1 MSSNS
6 TTITSNG
13 TANTVLTSKQPETTM
28 SESVGQSDVPNEIGG
43 HQISLDQQIP
53 HQQQPPTMYSQS
65 PYVTRDGLYM
75 PQGTY
80 VQPPQQPPPTG
91 WKPVAYY
98 PSAQGQQYNPQ
109 KTGVVYPQQF
119 QQQQSQ
125 DAQNPNR
132 GSRGPKPV
140 VPPRIN
146 SKITYD
152 GGQRKTV
159 NFDPAKQDQGQK
171 SDPGTEEQP
180 TRDTG
185 SNNNQVSNG
194 EADPPYVTKGDMQQ
208 QQQQKISDAI
218 TFKFPND
225 GSNQHPPPQIQQT
238 MTLRRP
244 VPNLNNSDMRMSPMP
259 GLPPIWKP
267 VGERK
272 SVEWSSLSPNQRTG
286 ASGIQ
291 ENRRSDYFD
300 DHRRSPM
307 RGAGAGLE
315 EVRRSPVVFV
325 PIDKTNPPVQN
336 NFEKTRQELALWAE
350 QRQRQEQQHMG
361 SRLRTHSEERR
372 PMHQVIPAHLS
383 QSAFQPIANIT
394 PSSIIE
400 QRRHLRHISADLTKN
415 LDFGRKEFD
424 DQPLNVGSVSNLGPT
439 RLNANNLVD
448 VNNQQNHR
456 KNYSSVTNT
465 PIHVRQDNP
474 QQPRQVMNGN
484 NSEDLIPA
492 QHFHNL
498 QSLDFITEKL
508 SQCEKQQSDLQAKL
522 MCLQNQNEI
531 LDKVAQ
537 YQHQNDMEAR
547 MQCLQLQNQMIES
560 YNRKQQQQ
568 QHQINPDHLQYPQT
582 HFPNHVVNNYQCRHG
597 QLLNTAG
604 SKVMMADRLSPHL
617 SNNSAHHD
625 FMSECL
631 SIPNIPAQLSLS
643 NLTQLSNKSYSQR
656 YQQGIESFDNIL
668 TNQMGGSN
676 NFSGTMKKVPP
687 EKPPRTSLIVQSP
700 ENEVSRIDVFEIL
713 LMLRLEILIVMI
725 SLSKYICY

>member
-1 MSSNS
+1 
-6 TTITSNG
+6 
-13 TANTVLTSKQPETTM
+13 M
-28 SESVGQSDVPNEIGG
+28 SESLGPSD
-43 HQISLDQQIP
+43 ISSEQMPSDQQIS
-53 HQQQPPTMYSQS
+53 HQQQQQSTMYSQS
-65 PYVTRDGLYM
+65 PYVTRDGLYV

-80 VQPPQQPPPTG
+80 VQPPQQPPPAN
-91 WKPVAYY
+91 WKPVVYY

-125 DAQNPNR
+125 DAQISSR

-159 NFDPAKQDQGQK
+159 NFDPAKQEQSQK
-171 SDPGTEEQP
+171 PETTVEEQP
-180 TRDTG
+180 TRDTV

-194 EADPPYVTKGDMQQ
+194 EADPPYVTKTDA
-208 QQQQKISDAI
+208 QQQKISDAI

-225 GSNQHPPPQIQQT
+225 ATNHQQQT

-259 GLPPIWKP
+259 GLPPMWKP

-307 RGAGAGLE
+307 RGVGIGLE

-336 NFEKTRQELALWAE
+336 NFEKTRQELVLWAE
-350 QRQRQEQQHMG
+350 QRQRQDQQHIG

-372 PMHQVIPAHLS
+372 PMHQVIPAHLP

-415 LDFGRKEFD
+415 LDFSRKEFD

-465 PIHVRQDNP
+465 PIHVRQDNS
-474 QQPRQVMNGN
+474 QQQRQAMNGN

-531 LDKVAQ
+531 LDKVAH

-560 YNRKQQQQ
+560 YNRKQQQK
-568 QHQINPDHLQYPQT
+568 HQLNQDHVQYPQT

-597 QLLNTAG
+597 QLANPSGT
-604 SKVMMADRLSPHL
+604 KVMMAERLSPHL
-617 SNNSAHHD
+617 SNNTGHHD

-643 NLTQLSNKSYSQR
+643 NLSQLSNKSYSQR

-668 TNQMGGSN
+668 TNQMSGSN
-676 NFSGTMKKVPP
+676 NYSGTMKKVPP

-700 ENEVSRIDVFEIL
+700 ENEVSKLDICRLVFFELFLKFRLVAETVARFLIL
-713 LMLRLEILIVMI
+713 
-725 SLSKYICY
+725 